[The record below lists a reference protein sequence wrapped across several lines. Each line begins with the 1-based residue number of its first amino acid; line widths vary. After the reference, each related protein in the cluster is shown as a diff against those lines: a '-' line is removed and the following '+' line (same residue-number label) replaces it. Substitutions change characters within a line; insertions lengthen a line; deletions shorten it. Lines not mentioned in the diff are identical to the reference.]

1 MLETVLILVALMLVG
16 IIVGVFVALT
26 LIYSWMDKD
35 D

>member
-1 MLETVLILVALMLVG
+1 MLETVMILVALMLVG

-26 LIYSWMDKD
+26 LIYSWMDRD